1 MRHELDKGTNS
12 VMPAVRDLQG
22 HGLLCGLSLPVDNAS
37 AALQQQLQEATVG
50 VAARTPP
57 LDLCADSVGWQISVA
72 LVVMAARSIQTVLVV
87 KTLMTIDWRE

>member
-1 MRHELDKGTNS
+1 
-12 VMPAVRDLQG
+12 MPAVRDLQG

-57 LDLCADSVGWQISVA
+57 LDLCADSVGRRVQISVA
-72 LVVMAARSIQTVLVV
+72 LVVMEARSIQTVLVV